1 MPDRGSNGTRREVHV
16 VTILAAVLVVV
27 ICLALSAFFSS
38 SETALFRVRSHEME
52 EEMKG
57 SGGPAAVAVREL
69 TSSSSRL
76 LVTILLGNNIVNI
89 LGASVASALAV
100 QLLGF
105 EIGVPVSTAIMT
117 VLVLIFAEI
126 LPKAVA
132 ARHPRGVAISVGLP
146 LYLFHQVLRPVHALF
161 DRVIDPIVRRAT
173 GGADSS
179 GGLSPEEV
187 LRLARE
193 VRDEDG
199 DGSPLAIMGATS
211 EAAEM
216 NVTDI
221 MVPRTEIEAYPSA
234 TPPEGLLEEM
244 LESRYTRVPIYDDD
258 IDHVL
263 GIVHLKDLIKLVNAG
278 GRDLQSIYKPLLRVP
293 ERKPILRLLADMQR
307 AFCHMALVK
316 DEFGVTKGLVTQ
328 EDILEEIVGEIR
340 DEFDSEELFTIRK
353 LRDGSYEVLGRV
365 TVLDFNRES
374 GWQVPAERGDTI
386 GGLVFNTL
394 ERAPRK
400 GERVQL
406 PGYDILCVD
415 VSGSRIA
422 RVHVVRTDDDSADE
436 RNGKRNGR
444 RGDRAD
450 GETPG
455 EVVGSR

>member
-1 MPDRGSNGTRREVHV
+1 
-16 VTILAAVLVVV
+16 LVV
-27 ICLALSAFFSS
+27 ILLCLGLSAFFSS
-38 SETALFRVRSHEME
+38 SETALFRIRSHDME
-52 EEMKG
+52 DEIQG

-105 EIGVPVSTAIMT
+105 ELGVPIATAVMT
-117 VLVLIFAEI
+117 FLVLILCEI

-132 ARHPRGVAISVGLP
+132 ARHPLGVSLSVGLP
-146 LYLFHQVLRPVHALF
+146 LYIFHQLLRPVHALF

-173 GGADSS
+173 GGIDSG
-179 GGLSPEEV
+179 GGLSPEAV

-193 VRDEDG
+193 IREEEG
-199 DGSPLAIMGATS
+199 EGSPLAIIGATS
-211 EAAEM
+211 EAADM

-221 MVPRTEIEAYPSA
+221 MVPRTEIEAYPA
-234 TPPEGLLEEM
+234 NTPPDKLLEEM
-244 LESRYTRVPIYDDD
+244 LVGRYTRVPIYEDD

-263 GIVHLKDLIKLVNAG
+263 GIVHLKDLIKLAG
-278 GRDLQSIYKPLLRVP
+278 SGGNDLQTILKPVLRVP
-293 ERKPILRLLADMQR
+293 ERKPILRLLAEMQR

-340 DEFDSEELFTIRK
+340 DEFDSEELFTIRR

-374 GWQVPAERGDTI
+374 GWQIPAERGDTI
-386 GGLVFNTL
+386 GGLIFNTL

-400 GERVQL
+400 GERVTV
-406 PGYDILCVD
+406 PGYELACVD

-422 RVHVVRTDDDSADE
+422 RVRVTRTVE
-436 RNGKRNGR
+436 EKPEEKGRRNGQ
-444 RGDRAD
+444 
-450 GETPG
+450 
-455 EVVGSR
+455 